1 MRGAG
6 NVYRHD
12 DEDVATHHVPDIVG
26 IDLPPLRV
34 AIERFE
40 ATMLFICQS
49 NRKRSDSNLL
59 QKEVR
64 RQNSQATK
72 LQLCRLQITQI
83 AGHDEIR
90 ATSHRQ
96 LNQVIVGFVPQVGTP
111 QIKNAPLVLLEH
123 RFYSS
128 YSFREK
134 AMAGKSL
141 SAYVSDEVAASL
153 ALEAAR
159 EGRTTA
165 QVAGQA
171 IRLFV
176 SLPREARASLAALD
190 GLANSD
196 ERRWM
201 LNEVARL
208 LNMAEF
214 AMTERRMAEQ
224 LRGAVPANASD
235 EELDR
240 IALEWTQ
247 ADRALAP
254 TDGR

>member
-1 MRGAG
+1 
-6 NVYRHD
+6 
-12 DEDVATHHVPDIVG
+12 
-26 IDLPPLRV
+26 
-34 AIERFE
+34 
-40 ATMLFICQS
+40 
-49 NRKRSDSNLL
+49 
-59 QKEVR
+59 
-64 RQNSQATK
+64 
-72 LQLCRLQITQI
+72 
-83 AGHDEIR
+83 
-90 ATSHRQ
+90 
-96 LNQVIVGFVPQVGTP
+96 
-111 QIKNAPLVLLEH
+111 
-123 RFYSS
+123 
-128 YSFREK
+128 
-134 AMAGKSL
+134 MAGKSL

-224 LRGAVPANASD
+224 LRDAVPANTSD

-247 ADRALAP
+247 ADRAVAP